1 MRQPVRCKVRITAK
15 DGLCTAA
22 LQVWGAVA
30 FGAENRLRQWVHCRS
45 FLVFRLPDWGFP
57 LAPSRIALP
66 GNRRVI
72 SSGGS
77 LPTPPDFYCLMAVK
91 SEQRIDNREEVF
103 LSVSVGVSLIH
114 DSLLSII

>member
-1 MRQPVRCKVRITAK
+1 MGCVLLLCKYGAQLLLAQKIGCGSGFTVAVFLFSGCRIGGSLLPRA
-15 DGLCTAA
+15 GL
-22 LQVWGAVA
+22 
-30 FGAENRLRQWVHCRS
+30 
-45 FLVFRLPDWGFP
+45 
-57 LAPSRIALP
+57 PSREAGL
-66 GNRRVI
+66 RVI

-114 DSLLSII
+114 DSLLSIISYLITGSRN

>member
-1 MRQPVRCKVRITAK
+1 MGCVLLPCKYGARLLLTQKIGCDSEESLSQLLFSGCRIEGSLLPRA
-15 DGLCTAA
+15 GL
-22 LQVWGAVA
+22 
-30 FGAENRLRQWVHCRS
+30 
-45 FLVFRLPDWGFP
+45 
-57 LAPSRIALP
+57 PSRETGL
-66 GNRRVI
+66 RVI

-114 DSLLSII
+114 DSLLSLI